1 MKTRRDFLKTSLA
14 AGAVLSL
21 GGLERL
27 FSAEPAGAAAA
38 ASSPGGAADKRS
50 VLVAVRDG
58 ERAAMLD
65 RALAEWGGMK
75 AFVKPG
81 QTVLVKPNIGWDVP
95 PERGA
100 NTHPEL
106 VQRIVE
112 LCYEAGARSVQI
124 FDNPVDE
131 WRRAY
136 ETSGIEAAARKAGA
150 TMINGKDESLYRKG
164 RIPRGQKLQEAEVH
178 RLYLDADVV
187 INVPVLKTHGGARI
201 TACLK
206 NLMGVVWDR
215 RAYHRLDLHQCIA
228 DFPTLRKPEL
238 NILDA
243 YQPMVRNGP
252 RGRSADDCVVMRT
265 LLVSPDPV
273 AVDAA
278 GARMLNLEPDQVAHI
293 PLAARMGLG
302 TADLDRGDIRR
313 IRLG

>member
-1 MKTRRDFLKTSLA
+1 
-14 AGAVLSL
+14 
-21 GGLERL
+21 
-27 FSAEPAGAAAA
+27 
-38 ASSPGGAADKRS
+38 
-50 VLVAVRDG
+50 
-58 ERAAMLD
+58 MLD
-65 RALAEWGGMK
+65 RALAELGGMK

-112 LCYEAGARSVQI
+112 LCLEAGARSVQI
-124 FDNPVDE
+124 FDNPVDG

-150 TMINGKDESLYRKG
+150 TMVNGKDESLYRQASV
-164 RIPRGQKLQEAEVH
+164 PRGVKLREARVH

-215 RAYHRLDLHQCIA
+215 RVYHQLDLHQCIA
-228 DFPTLRKPEL
+228 DFVTLRKPEL

-265 LLVSPDPV
+265 LLVSTDPV

-293 PLAARMGLG
+293 PLAAKLGLG
-302 TADLDRGDIRR
+302 TADLDQVEVRR

>member
-1 MKTRRDFLKTSLA
+1 MKTRREFLKTSLA
-14 AGAVLSL
+14 AGAALSL

-27 FSAEPAGAAAA
+27 FAAEPA
-38 ASSPGGAADKRS
+38 SGGATAQAGSQATRS

-65 RALAEWGGMK
+65 RALAELGGMK

-112 LCYEAGARSVQI
+112 LCLEAGARSVQI

-150 TMINGKDESLYRKG
+150 TMVNGKDESLYRQASV
-164 RIPRGQKLQEAEVH
+164 PRGVKLREARVH

-215 RAYHRLDLHQCIA
+215 RVYHQLDLHQCIA
-228 DFPTLRKPEL
+228 DFVTLRKPEL

-265 LLVSPDPV
+265 LLVSTDPV

-293 PLAARMGLG
+293 PLAAKLGLG
-302 TADLDRGDIRR
+302 TADLDQVEVRR

>member
-1 MKTRRDFLKTSLA
+1 MKTRREFLKTSLA
-14 AGAVLSL
+14 AGAALSL

-27 FSAEPAGAAAA
+27 FAAEPA
-38 ASSPGGAADKRS
+38 SGGATAQAGAQATRS

-65 RALAEWGGMK
+65 RALAELGGMK

-112 LCYEAGARSVQI
+112 LCLEAGARSVQI

-150 TMINGKDESLYRKG
+150 TMVNGKDESLYRQASV
-164 RIPRGQKLQEAEVH
+164 PRGVKLREARVH

-215 RAYHRLDLHQCIA
+215 RVYHQLDLHQCIA
-228 DFPTLRKPEL
+228 DFVTLRKPEL

-265 LLVSPDPV
+265 LLVSTDPV

-293 PLAARMGLG
+293 PLAAKLGLG
-302 TADLDRGDIRR
+302 TADLDQVEVRR